1 MSLLASSDSNASL
14 RLVPSQAS
22 ATKKKST
29 ASTPGMSRGRR
40 GMFLRIPPDLYKKL
54 RRMTATQISAGER
67 GTIQGTVIALIERAK
82 EKRP

>member
-1 MSLLASSDSNASL
+1 
-14 RLVPSQAS
+14 
-22 ATKKKST
+22 
-29 ASTPGMSRGRR
+29 
-40 GMFLRIPPDLYKKL
+40 MFLRIPPDLYKKL